1 MSSSGSLTP
10 LGSSS
15 ATGNPRNKTALK
27 PGHSLIHWIRL
38 GNSGVDLVGNKGQ
51 IRPVSYEELSKHN
64 KCDDLWMAIRG
75 NVYNLSY
82 YLDFHPGGHA
92 ELMKGAGKDATKIF
106 DEVHAW
112 VNYEKLLSKC
122 YVGPLRNTAT
132 ITFKDDLN
140 KLVKPLVDSSF
151 KQNSKTIDKQ
161 LLESTLIPRFD
172 WIQKLT
178 EITLYFYTKGLANP
192 YITVEFNCDTE
203 VNININNT
211 YTYLF
216 TFNKPV
222 NFPCSIKVNQETG
235 KSCEIV
241 IFLTLDVSCLITGKI
256 EIIFVKQEHQLWTNF
271 GIFDRQKVLTMY
283 NSFSYVISARVQ
295 INHDSYA
302 LILKPKTQMVQVIPI
317 AYHVSV
323 TTLVMGEEVTRKY
336 TPIPLKYCVEEM
348 NSNTTNVLLFIK
360 AYDQGFSKF
369 LTQEIDDIQ
378 DVSLSSP
385 CGNFDLMKLRNH
397 KKIGILAAGSGITPI
412 ISILDYLLKRNSNHV
427 EQISLYYFNK
437 TIADIWFHEQLKT
450 MEDRDARFKVTNILS
465 EPASDW
471 DGIDGRI
478 NKDIVAQISEVS
490 SLVLVCGPIIFN
502 SVTEELLKANG
513 KIELENI
520 HIFKG

>member
-1 MSSSGSLTP
+1 MSNSESLSV

-38 GNSGVDLVGNKGQ
+38 GNSGIDLVGNKGQ

-64 KCDDLWMAIRG
+64 KIDDLWMAIRG
-75 NVYNLSY
+75 SVYNLSY
-82 YLDFHPGGHA
+82 YVDFHPGGPA

-132 ITFKDDLN
+132 ISFKDDLS
-140 KLVKPLVDSSF
+140 KLVKPFD
-151 KQNSKTIDKQ
+151 NSLKPNIKPIDKQ

-172 WIQKLT
+172 WIQKLS
-178 EITLYFYTKGLANP
+178 EITLYFYTKGLTNP
-192 YITVEFNCDTE
+192 YINVEFNCDTE
-203 VNININNT
+203 VIININNT
-211 YTYLF
+211 YTYKF

-222 NFPCSIKVNQETG
+222 NYPCSIKVNQETG
-235 KSCEIV
+235 K
-241 IFLTLDVSCLITGKI
+241 I
-256 EIIFVKQEHQLWTNF
+256 EIIFAKQDPQLWTNF
-271 GIFDRQKVLTMY
+271 GTYDRQKVDTMY
-283 NSFSYVISARVQ
+283 NSYSYVISERVR
-295 INHDSYA
+295 INHDSFA
-302 LILKPKTQMVQVIPI
+302 LILKPTKQMVQVIPV

-323 TTLVMGEEVTRKY
+323 TSLIMGEEVTRKY
-336 TPIPLKYCVEEM
+336 TPIPLKYCVNEM
-348 NSNTTNVLLFIK
+348 NSNITNVLLFIK
-360 AYDQGFSKF
+360 SYDQGFSKH
-369 LTQEIDDIQ
+369 LTEVIDDKQ
-378 DVSLSSP
+378 DVSMSSP
-385 CGNFDLMKLRNH
+385 VGNFELMKLRNH

-437 TIADIWFHEQLKT
+437 TKEDIWFHDQFKS

-471 DGIDGRI
+471 DGIHGRI
-478 NKDIVAQISEVS
+478 NKDIVNRISELS
-490 SLVLVCGPIIFN
+490 SLVLVCGPTIFN

-513 KIELENI
+513 KIQSEDV